1 MKLGLIEIQQTNLK
15 GVLLIT
21 LQIFRD
27 QRGFFIES
35 YNYQD
40 FSAAGITETFVQDNH
55 SKSQKGVLRGLHY
68 QYPHPQGKLVRVLK
82 GKIYDV
88 IVDIRIGSP
97 TYGKYFGVTLT
108 EDSPL
113 IIFVPIG
120 FAHGFLVLED
130 YTEILYKVTDLYHP
144 KGDAGISWD
153 DPDIGIAWPLKETGI
168 LYPILSEKDRNL
180 PALRDL
186 KTPFS
191 MPGN

>member
-1 MKLGLIEIQQTNLK
+1 MDKFKVIETPIK
-15 GVLLIT
+15 GLLIIDT
-21 LQIFRD
+21 KVFKD
-27 QRGFFIES
+27 NRGFFIES

-113 IIFVPIG
+113 IIFVPTG

-130 YTEILYKVTDLYHP
+130 DTEIMYKVTDLYHP
-144 KGDAGISWD
+144 KGDAGLRWD
-153 DPDIGIAWPLKETGI
+153 DSDIGIIWPFHETGI
-168 LYPILSEKDRNL
+168 LYPILSDKDMKH

-186 KTPFS
+186 KTPFFYA
-191 MPGN
+191 